1 MRPQSPR
8 FSFHLRA
15 TSLSI
20 DIYIIGIYPR
30 TTECKR
36 IYGGKII
43 KSEERRR
50 RLTSSE
56 SYRRY
61 NPRAGDG
68 NFEDRISLI
77 RRCKRVRLVHG
88 WQSKKD
94 RITLE
99 DRGFEESCSSF
110 QTLSYGLDTKG
121 GPCQLGAGIDCGYE
135 RVIYLSRFSFKTVSV
150 YPSSS
155 LRLFFFSFPLFLSP
169 LFLPFCIVQTVQNF
183 SPRQIPFQRFTSS
196 EVKRK

>member
-1 MRPQSPR
+1 MNSKIRQKRFSDEMLRCYYRIKVVASIYFDYRSIYTKIRCNRKQRLFRRLRFILIFSFVRSISLQENLWHSKRKREQMRPQSPR

-77 RRCKRVRLVHG
+77 R
-88 WQSKKD
+88 
-94 RITLE
+94 
-99 DRGFEESCSSF
+99 
-110 QTLSYGLDTKG
+110 
-121 GPCQLGAGIDCGYE
+121 PM
-135 RVIYLSRFSFKTVSV
+135 
-150 YPSSS
+150 
-155 LRLFFFSFPLFLSP
+155 
-169 LFLPFCIVQTVQNF
+169 
-183 SPRQIPFQRFTSS
+183 
-196 EVKRK
+196 